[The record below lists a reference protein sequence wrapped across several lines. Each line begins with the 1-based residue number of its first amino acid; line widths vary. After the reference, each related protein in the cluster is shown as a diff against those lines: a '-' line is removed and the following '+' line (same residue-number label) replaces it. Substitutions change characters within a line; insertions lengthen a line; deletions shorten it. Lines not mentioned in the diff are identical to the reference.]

1 MELLSQELNFMINP
15 CRFLSAWD
23 ILWFSVSRNT
33 QHKLQSTVQ
42 FHLMSVYVW
51 KSWSMYFTCGKVS
64 GKITKKK
71 CLPPDLFISYI
82 PELFKNTVQHLY
94 IFLNSRNLC
103 IKEIYLRIH
112 CNFSIFQ
119 LLTGKRMR
127 RIKGSSLSTIRN
139 QIFKQTTEVRSIGYI
154 LQV

>member
-1 MELLSQELNFMINP
+1 MCEKAGP
-15 CRFLSAWD
+15 C
-23 ILWFSVSRNT
+23 ISRVEKLVA
-33 QHKLQSTVQ
+33 KLQ
-42 FHLMSVYVW
+42 
-51 KSWSMYFTCGKVS
+51 
-64 GKITKKK
+64 KKK

-127 RIKGSSLSTIRN
+127 RIKGNSLSTIRN

>member
-33 QHKLQSTVQ
+33 QHKLLSTVQ

-64 GKITKKK
+64 GKITKKNA
-71 CLPPDLFISYI
+71 Y
-82 PELFKNTVQHLY
+82 HLICSFLTSLNFLKTQFNIY
-94 IFLNSRNLC
+94 TFFLNSRNLC

-127 RIKGSSLSTIRN
+127 RIKGNSLSTIRN